1 MTDELT
7 IKIKAS
13 SWARVTRE
21 LDEALEKLSDWE
33 NSAKHVESDHPDEV
47 HCGCVPVLR
56 KLLSDAR
63 KERDE
68 ARAECLEQCRLLA
81 MSADREA
88 KLLGELERAKKS
100 VDHSTWVHGVCNPP
114 SPDWEKSKSSQ
125 MYWHPLLNRIDLGT
139 MKKELPTDTITEIDL
154 LEASIEKAL
163 DSLDDTYQLNCKVL
177 LEAKVL
183 IQEFKKNQK
192 RKKH

>member
-7 IKIKAS
+7 IKVKAS

-21 LDEALEKLSDWE
+21 LDEALEKLFDWE

-47 HCGCVPVLR
+47 HCGCVPLLR

-81 MSADREA
+81 MSGDREA

-100 VDHSTWVHGVCNPP
+100 LDHSAWVHGVCNPP
-114 SPDWEKSKSSQ
+114 SPDWDKYRDSQ
-125 MYWHPLLNRIDLGT
+125 MY
-139 MKKELPTDTITEIDL
+139 
-154 LEASIEKAL
+154 
-163 DSLDDTYQLNCKVL
+163 
-177 LEAKVL
+177 
-183 IQEFKKNQK
+183 
-192 RKKH
+192 